1 MFARAIRGLK
11 QQVST
16 QVLSVATVALALF
29 CLAGALLVLE
39 NAGALVRRWSAPARV
54 TVFLADNA
62 PAEQVDA
69 LRAVLASLPEVED
82 ARHITAAEA
91 RASLARG
98 DRTLGAAPVE
108 LFPATIELRL
118 LPAAATEARV
128 RLVAERVRRLPMVVE
143 VETYRG
149 FTERLRT
156 LLGGGR
162 TAAAAMAFAVLVC
175 VFAVVSNTVRMS
187 LAARTREIEVLRLVG
202 ATRSYV
208 RAPFLLEG
216 ALLGGFGAAVALA
229 LLAVLYLAS
238 RASFEASLGA
248 VLGIQPVFLSAW
260 LLGAFLLGGSGVGVV
275 GSAVALRRGLRS

>member
-11 QQVST
+11 QQMGT
-16 QVLSVATVALALF
+16 QVLSIATVALALF

-39 NAGALVRRWSAPARV
+39 NAGAMLRRWSAPARV
-54 TVFLADNA
+54 TVFLAEGA
-62 PAEQVDA
+62 PADQVDA
-69 LRAVLASLPEVED
+69 LRAVLASLPEVEE
-82 ARHITAAEA
+82 ARHVTASEA

-98 DRTLGAAPVE
+98 DRTLGSAPVE

-118 LPAAATEARV
+118 LPAAASEARV
-128 RLVAERVRRLPMVVE
+128 AAVSERVRRLPMVSE

-149 FTERLRT
+149 FTNRLRS

-162 TAAAAMAFAVLVC
+162 TAAVGMALAVLVC

-202 ATRSYV
+202 ATRRYV

-216 ALLGGFGAAVALA
+216 ALLGGLGATLALA
-229 LLAVLYLAS
+229 LLGVIFLAS
-238 RASFEASLGA
+238 RSSIESSLGA

-260 LLGAFLLGGSGVGVV
+260 LLAAFVFGGSGVGVV